1 MNSTRRECLRLGLAA
16 GAAVLAP
23 IPTLATEARKPLQI
37 GLWGCNP
44 RGLALGVS
52 ALRCTADVEL
62 RVIADPDPAS
72 AKRAAN
78 WWRHP
83 AHRPSLRE
91 RIRIDE
97 EAVLSGSAAAS
108 ALACLPL
115 DALLLA
121 DPGIAPPADLM
132 GGNACVLPSA
142 VRPNLLSWLLQASA
156 RAEADGHVLSVCA
169 APSTRTH
176 ACAGADLRAQVLA
189 GFFGAIRQGRR
200 GDADGRIA
208 ALLAANRTGLV

>member
-23 IPTLATEARKPLQI
+23 MPTLATEARKPLQI

-52 ALRCTADVEL
+52 ALRCTAGVEL
-62 RVIADPDPAS
+62 RVIADPDPAR
-72 AKRAAN
+72 ARRAAN

-83 AHRPSLRE
+83 AHRPGLRE

-97 EAVLSGSAAAS
+97 EAVLSGSAAAPT
-108 ALACLPL
+108 LAGLPL

-132 GGNACVLPSA
+132 GHSACVLPSA
-142 VRPNLLSWLLQASA
+142 VRPGLLSWLLQASA
-156 RAEADGHVLSVCA
+156 RAEAGGHVLSVCA

-176 ACAGADLRAQVLA
+176 ACAGADLRAQALA

-200 GDADGRIA
+200 GDADGRVA
-208 ALLAANRTGLV
+208 ALLAADLTGLV